1 MTKQQRKK
9 LDRLWQQ
16 IITGGPCSILGCN
29 KEGTEGHHIFKRR
42 YHNTRW
48 DIKNGRGLCRG
59 HHDWAER
66 HPIAYEVLIVEEI
79 GHEAYEALREKALMV
94 KKQFYDEILKEL
106 KEGVC

>member
-9 LDRLWQQ
+9 LDILWQQ
-16 IITGGPCSILGCN
+16 RITGGQCSHPGCS

-48 DIKNGRGLCRG
+48 DIDNGRALCRT

-66 HPIAYEVLIVEEI
+66 HPIAYEVLIVEQI
-79 GHEAYEALREKALMV
+79 GHDAYGALREKALMV
-94 KKQFYDEILKEL
+94 KKQFYDGILKEL
-106 KEGVC
+106 KCG